1 MHARMADAL
10 NTRQG
15 RGRGIGRWPSRRPP
29 HLLGN
34 YRSAGLRTPELEPG
48 GSGDIAFPDSRPVAA
63 DALAFDYRCG
73 GSVGIAVSRGS
84 PTSRNLSAAR
94 SLTGLEVNCSSRRPP
109 GTLRSA

>member
-10 NTRQG
+10 NARLARGKGMG
-15 RGRGIGRWPSRRPP
+15 RRPSRRPP

-48 GSGDIAFPDSRPVAA
+48 GSGDIAFPDSSPVAI

-73 GSVGIAVSRGS
+73 GSVGITVSRGS
-84 PTSRNLSAAR
+84 PTSR
-94 SLTGLEVNCSSRRPP
+94 
-109 GTLRSA
+109 